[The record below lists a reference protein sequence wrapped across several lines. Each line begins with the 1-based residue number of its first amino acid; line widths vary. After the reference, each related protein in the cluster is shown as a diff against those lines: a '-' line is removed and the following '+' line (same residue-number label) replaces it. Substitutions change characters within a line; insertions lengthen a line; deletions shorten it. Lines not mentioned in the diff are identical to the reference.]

1 MAEAVAERW
10 VKHPRAKVWR
20 ALSDPKLAAAWLPFD
35 GYRPEVGVQFV
46 AKGPSG
52 PASCEVVSVEAP
64 ERVVCSW
71 EEAGEVSMVTIELT
85 DDVGGTRV
93 VVRHEAPDADRRKQ
107 LHGLWLL
114 ALQQGLDA
122 VLVTGT
128 ATVAASGG
136 TIGTGLAI
144 GVGVG
149 ATAIGALIG
158 AVVLSTGSGREGA
171 AEPPPVEVAAVQGVP
186 APSEPDPER
195 PTPSSTRPK
204 PLDPLAFP
212 PLPPMAPGE
221 AVEVFDQ
228 LPNTL
233 HPLYPQNEADV
244 RSHRLVWQP
253 LFHRSA
259 ITSEVR
265 SDLVA
270 SDRME
275 GSALV
280 VDLKPGQVF
289 HDGHPISAE
298 DVCFSVRTV
307 LDPAHPTRLRF
318 RERGD
323 LTGCEV
329 RGPLTAAIQLRAPLP
344 DARIRAAV
352 PVLPAHAFDPD
363 PSSDVAVR
371 PIGSGPYK
379 AVRGRRSTQFTAVAP
394 DAGMP
399 DMVMRDGGDP
409 LVQVRSIVRGAVHG
423 IVEVPPELRAEIAA
437 TDDVA
442 LKTWTPNVLI
452 YLAVNPSSVPDLALR
467 QRLAAAI
474 DRGAL
479 VQRAYGIDPDDVG
492 IVPEPITGPFLMSSA
507 FYNRAVRPQAVV
519 RDGTPV
525 KRPPLR
531 LGFDPDANPVMMR
544 LAEEL
549 SIQLRAAGFD
559 CRLTKAEQS
568 SPSAHDLWL
577 GSWQVDPTQDPGPMV
592 QQGDLGIR
600 SAKVDAKLAAM
611 RTASTDTEQQDAA
624 YDLHRIVYEE
634 AQWIGLI
641 EDVRK
646 SAWRNQIHNNT
657 ITPFSY
663 WDEVTSWRVAGE
675 D

>member
-20 ALSDPKLAAAWLPFD
+20 ALSDPKLAAGWLPFD

-46 AKGPSG
+46 ARGPSG
-52 PASCEVVSVEAP
+52 LARCEVVSVEAP
-64 ERVVCSW
+64 ERVVCMW
-71 EEAGEVSMVTIELT
+71 EEAGEVSRVTIELS

-93 VVRHEAPDADRRKQ
+93 VVRHEAADADRRKQ

-158 AVVLSTGSGREGA
+158 AAVLGTGSGPEGA
-171 AEPPPVEVAAVQGVP
+171 AEPPPVDVAAVQAVP
-186 APSEPDPER
+186 TSSEPER
-195 PTPSSTRPK
+195 PSPSSTARPK
-204 PLDPLAFP
+204 PLEPIPFP

-228 LPNTL
+228 LPTTL

-270 SDRME
+270 SHHME

-280 VDLKPGQVF
+280 VDLHPGRVF
-289 HDGHPISAE
+289 HDAHPITAE
-298 DVCFSVRTV
+298 DVCFSVATV

-329 RGPLTAAIQLRAPLP
+329 RGPLTAAIQLRGPLP
-344 DARIRAAV
+344 DALLRAAV

-363 PSSDVAVR
+363 PASEIGAR
-371 PIGSGPYK
+371 PVGSGPYR
-379 AVRGRRSTQFTAVAP
+379 AVRGRRSTRFTAVAP

-399 DMVMRDGGDP
+399 DMEIRDGGDP
-409 LVQVRSIVRGAVHG
+409 LVQVMSILRGSVHG
-423 IVEVPPELRAEIAA
+423 IVEVRPELRADIAA
-437 TDDVA
+437 SDDVY
-442 LKTWTPNVLI
+442 LKTWTPNVLV
-452 YLAVNPSSVPDLALR
+452 YLAVNPSSVSDVALR

-479 VQRAYGIDPDDVG
+479 IRLAYGVDPDDIGV
-492 IVPEPITGPFLMSSA
+492 VPEPITGPFLPSSA

-519 RDGTPV
+519 RDATPV

-531 LGFDPDANPVMMR
+531 LGFDPDGNPVMR
-544 LAEEL
+544 GLATEL
-549 SIQLRAAGFD
+549 VNQLRAAGFE
-559 CRLTKAEQS
+559 CVLAKAERA
-568 SPSAHDLWL
+568 SPSDHDLWL

-592 QQGDLGIR
+592 QRGDLGIH
-600 SAKVDAKLAAM
+600 SAEVDAKLAAM

-624 YDLHRIVYEE
+624 HDLHRIVHEE
-634 AQWIGLI
+634 AQWIGLF

-646 SAWRNQIHNNT
+646 SAWRSQVRNNT
-657 ITPFSY
+657 IARYSY
-663 WDEVTSWRVAGE
+663 WDHVTSWRVAGE